1 MEEKQPNSGLR
12 YGFGVTDVDGNISYL
27 TVFSL
32 ICKMRMI
39 VVSVLRVFMK
49 VYETV
54 FGKQFAP
61 NTQIMFRIIRY
72 FIY

>member
-1 MEEKQPNSGLR
+1 M
-12 YGFGVTDVDGNISYL
+12 VGNISYL

-39 VVSVLRVFMK
+39 VVSVLRVFVK

-54 FGKQFAP
+54 FGKHFAP